1 MSKDAAAYVPVPA
14 PARAGSQGGLTKRF
28 SRVGSVKGGRWS
40 AEIDSLEARERYPHE
55 DHAELDGKLKAFVF
69 GFNDGLC
76 ANTSLILGM
85 AFASSAHSQ
94 LIAATGFVGLCA
106 GAASMAAGEWV
117 SGTLANAA
125 ERAEK
130 IKELQ
135 HHRTHGAQEDAHFAD
150 EMRELGFSDDTI
162 RLMQTDMQ
170 SNPATKLKV
179 HCKVELGLDDA
190 WDETTREV
198 SRGGG
203 STDTALSTIAMAV
216 AFSVGAVIP
225 LLPWLPFFSTAP
237 HIALAFTLGLA
248 LLASACVGTLVAY
261 SFTPSSD
268 HPKIISSQVLAA
280 LVAIS
285 AVCLSGKVLS
295 LIGLGI

>member
-1 MSKDAAAYVPVPA
+1 MAAAAAQVSVPIGA
-14 PARAGSQGGLTKRF
+14 AAGGQALTKRF
-28 SRVGSVKGGRWS
+28 SRVGSKKGGRWS
-40 AEIDSLEARERYPHE
+40 EVVDTETKEKYPHE

-85 AFASSAHSQ
+85 AFASSVHSQ

-130 IKELQ
+130 IKELG
-135 HHRTHGAQEDAHFAD
+135 HHRKYSREEDAHFTE
-150 EMRELGFSDDTI
+150 EMLELGFSESTI
-162 RLMQTDMQ
+162 KLMQNDMQ
-170 SNPATKLKV
+170 KSPGVKLNV

-190 WDETTREV
+190 WDEEKQDV
-198 SRGGG
+198 SQGGG
-203 STDTALSTIAMAV
+203 STDTALSTLAMAV
-216 AFSVGAVIP
+216 AFSFGAAIP
-225 LLPWLPFFSTAP
+225 LIPWLPFIAVAP
-237 HIALAFTLGLA
+237 HTALAITLGLA
-248 LLASACVGTLVAY
+248 LLASAAIGTLVAF

-268 HPKIISSQVLAA
+268 HPKIISSQVFAA
-280 LVAIS
+280 LLAII
-285 AVCLSGKVLS
+285 AVCLSGKFLS
-295 LIGLGI
+295 FVGLQV